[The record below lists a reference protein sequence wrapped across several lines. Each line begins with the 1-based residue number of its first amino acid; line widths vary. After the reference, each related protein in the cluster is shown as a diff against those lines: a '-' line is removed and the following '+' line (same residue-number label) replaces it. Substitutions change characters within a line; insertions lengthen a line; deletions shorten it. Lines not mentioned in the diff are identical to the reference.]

1 MTQDSRKDETLSN
14 GPGHQVDKDPPAP
27 STLPEERDK
36 PGTEEKGRVELGA
49 PKSPSGDRT
58 RDIDVGHRL

>member
-1 MTQDSRKDETLSN
+1 MTQDSRKDATLSN

-27 STLPEERDK
+27 STLPEEREE
-36 PGTEEKGRVELGA
+36 PGMAEKGRDLGA

-58 RDIDVGHRL
+58 KDIDVGHRL